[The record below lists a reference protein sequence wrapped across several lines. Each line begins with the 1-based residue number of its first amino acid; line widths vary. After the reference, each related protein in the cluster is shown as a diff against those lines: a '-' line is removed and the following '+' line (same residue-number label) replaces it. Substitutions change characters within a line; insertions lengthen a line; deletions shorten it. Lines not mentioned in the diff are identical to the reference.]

1 MGAQDSSTHGKAL
14 WEHAQGRPGSDQS
27 GAGRSLHSAQGS
39 QPLGT
44 AAPPARWAANLPE
57 GTDHSPQPSRGSLPR
72 SAVNSSAGCLLTR
85 PLPEGAPQK
94 TLGVGVGGCPGP
106 AGLSLRKGVLAARIP
121 GGGWRAGDSPMLAPP
136 APTPRSPRLRRA
148 VRAPQRPG
156 RQAHRRGEHPRARH
170 ADGAGPASEPSR
182 APGPAG
188 PRPEPRRSVCHRARL
203 RGSPLCLSR
212 GLGLAITSCVLRVAT
227 PAPRGQ
233 PLRSPSRS
241 W

>member
-1 MGAQDSSTHGKAL
+1 M
-14 WEHAQGRPGSDQS
+14 
-27 GAGRSLHSAQGS
+27 GS
-39 QPLGT
+39 QPS
-44 AAPPARWAANLPE
+44 RR
-57 GTDHSPQPSRGSLPR
+57 HRPQPAALTWLSAQVCSQFLSGMLANEATPRGCS
-72 SAVNSSAGCLLTR
+72 
-85 PLPEGAPQK
+85 PEDTWGGGG
-94 TLGVGVGGCPGP
+94 GVPGP